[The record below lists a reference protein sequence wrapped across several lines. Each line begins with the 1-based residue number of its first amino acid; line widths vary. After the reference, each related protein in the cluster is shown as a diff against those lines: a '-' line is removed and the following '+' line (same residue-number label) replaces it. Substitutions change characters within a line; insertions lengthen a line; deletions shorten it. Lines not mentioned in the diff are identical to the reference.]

1 MPGMYS
7 SGEYDIAG
15 FAVGAVERDKVLPQ
29 SQSITADDVV
39 IGLASSGIHSNG
51 FSLVR
56 QIIDKSEL
64 SYSSPSPFSTTEG
77 LQSVTKLGEVLLV
90 PTRIYCHA
98 VLPLMRGGKVKAF
111 AHITGL
117 FFVQCFS
124 ETPPLLILTICF
136 FFWQIWVLRYELKL
150 LCDSL
155 LMLFL

>member
-15 FAVGAVERDKVLPQ
+15 FAVGAVDRGKVLPQ
-29 SQSITADDVV
+29 SQNITADDVV

-56 QIIDKSEL
+56 QIIDKCEL

-90 PTRIYCHA
+90 PTRIYCHS
-98 VLPLMRGGKVKAF
+98 VLPLMRDGKVKAF

-117 FFVQCFS
+117 FFLFS
-124 ETPPLLILTICF
+124 
-136 FFWQIWVLRYELKL
+136 VVLKL
-150 LCDSL
+150 VYHWYRLQSSSISL
-155 LMLFL
+155 NCCGSPHVQ

>member
-15 FAVGAVERDKVLPQ
+15 FAVGAVDRDKVLPQ
-29 SQSITADDVV
+29 SQSITTDDVV

-64 SYSSPSPFSTTEG
+64 SYSSPSPIRTTEG

-90 PTRIYCHA
+90 PTRIYCRS
-98 VLPLMRGGKVKAF
+98 VLPLMRDGKVKAF

-117 FFVQCFS
+117 FFCSLSLTPLPLMCRFQFS
-124 ETPPLLILTICF
+124 SISLNYCGFPACLIMF
-136 FFWQIWVLRYELKL
+136 F
-150 LCDSL
+150 
-155 LMLFL
+155 LFLRG